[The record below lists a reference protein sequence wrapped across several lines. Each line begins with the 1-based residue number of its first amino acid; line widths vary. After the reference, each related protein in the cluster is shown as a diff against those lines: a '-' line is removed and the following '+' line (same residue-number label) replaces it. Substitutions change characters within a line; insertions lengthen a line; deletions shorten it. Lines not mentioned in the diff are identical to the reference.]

1 MSKAQRI
8 IVGSLLLTVVSL
20 LVWRRAE
27 ALRPNG
33 APEPN
38 EQPFIKL
45 DPTSGAI
52 EVAGLGARHLAKLRL
67 ANLSA
72 ADWAEL
78 FAIYTAPTSAE
89 RKGLAVR
96 QAGILSHQQRSSD
109 VGQDTSL
116 SHQEFAD
123 VPAMLGTYSVTEA
136 ALRFTPRFPLVP
148 GLRYTARFNV
158 ARWRGRVGAPP
169 LTVAPLLETTLTLTS
184 TTATA
189 ITMVTAVYPSANEL
203 PANQLKLYLHF
214 SAPMSVGEAFQRV
227 HLFDDSGREVPRA
240 FLQVDQELWDA
251 TRQRFTL
258 LFDPGRVKRG
268 LRSNVEDGA
277 PLQPGRRYR
286 LRIDADWRD
295 GTGQPLRTAFEKDF
309 TVTAPDRQSP
319 VYTTWQLKAPA
330 AGTTEPLQVSFDEPL
345 DHALLTEFLAVF
357 DSQGQRLNGT
367 IQIGADEQHWLFT
380 HAQPWR
386 AGRYEVRVNPKLE
399 DRAGNNLQRLFDADV
414 QAQPGQGTKLAEI
427 SLPFVITGQNASP

>member
-1 MSKAQRI
+1 
-8 IVGSLLLTVVSL
+8 
-20 LVWRRAE
+20 
-27 ALRPNG
+27 
-33 APEPN
+33 
-38 EQPFIKL
+38 
-45 DPTSGAI
+45 
-52 EVAGLGARHLAKLRL
+52 
-67 ANLSA
+67 
-72 ADWAEL
+72 
-78 FAIYTAPTSAE
+78 
-89 RKGLAVR
+89 
-96 QAGILSHQQRSSD
+96 
-109 VGQDTSL
+109 L

-123 VPAMLGTYSVTEA
+123 VPTMLGTYSVTEA
-136 ALRFTPRFPLVP
+136 ALRFTPRFPLVA

-169 LTVAPLLETTLTLTS
+169 LTVAPLLETTLRLTPTAANAS
-184 TTATA
+184 TV
-189 ITMVTAVYPSANEL
+189 VTAVYPSASEL

-295 GTGQPLRTAFEKDF
+295 GAGQSLRAGFEKAF
-309 TVTAPDRQSP
+309 TIVTPDRQSP
-319 VYTTWQLKAPA
+319 VYTNWQLKASA
-330 AGTTEPLQVSFDEPL
+330 AGTTEPLQLSFDEPL

-357 DSQGQRLNGT
+357 NAQGQRLNGAV
-367 IQIGADEQHWLFT
+367 QIGAGERHWLFT
-380 HAQPWR
+380 PAQPWR

-399 DRAGNNLQRLFDADV
+399 DRAGNNLQRLFDANV
-414 QAQPGQGTKLAEI
+414 QVQPGSGTKPAEI
-427 SLPFVITGQNASP
+427 SLPFVIKGQNVSP